1 MVVLLMATL
10 FGVAA
15 AASTRRKAVSY
26 SLHLVIGP
34 LVGAVA
40 AVLVAPAAWLLA
52 TAVSWIEGY
61 WYSGEPHVPSGFRT
75 LMDLAFAPFSSDFAG
90 VALMIP
96 AAVTTLAV
104 VLAIDWFQQGST
116 R

>member
-1 MVVLLMATL
+1 MPVLLVATL

-15 AASTRRKAVSY
+15 AASIRRKAVSV

-34 LVGAVA
+34 WVGAVA
-40 AVLVAPAAWLLA
+40 AVPVAPAAWLLA
-52 TAVSWIEGY
+52 TAVSWVEGC
-61 WYSGEPHVPSGFRT
+61 WYSGEPGVPSSFRT
-75 LMDLAFAPFSSDFAG
+75 LLGLAFAPFSSDFAG
-90 VALMIP
+90 IALMIP

-104 VLAIDWFQQGST
+104 VLTTDRFQRGDT